1 MLGNLFQPK
10 FFILFYDWYMNLT
23 FSSKMYF
30 RIYVFFVF
38 FNYYFSKKHQFGELF
53 QKRFAG
59 GICDFGGYGSCI
71 AWHPIYEK
79 NLGKYE
85 NRKF

>member
-38 FNYYFSKKHQFGELF
+38 LIITF
-53 QKRFAG
+53 QKN
-59 GICDFGGYGSCI
+59 I
-71 AWHPIYEK
+71 
-79 NLGKYE
+79 NLGNFFK
-85 NRKF
+85 NVLRVVSAILGDTDHV